1 MAHVSPIRFTLSP
14 GNSDFADK
22 KNNLISSVK
31 VRKEEKIVLSSAKS
45 QKNERASETEESE
58 NKKSRK
64 KEGLTLL
71 KNLSEKAVLKA
82 ENKNGKGESETPA
95 VKIKKI
101 EKQKE
106 VNKEPLTLQKQS
118 ENKAVTAIKAESK
131 VRASAEEKRAF
142 TPARKPSLNEAV
154 ERAKDILSLT
164 ENRIANLYAEYFANR
179 GFAYTLKEVIVNL
192 EEYLQALFLVVAM
205 NGRDIQEEE
214 MKFIWTVLSRA
225 DIFRG
230 TNSIEESILK
240 AKKVIKTNP
249 SALLI
254 TVAVDKFYGKNESF
268 EVVKNINEIY
278 LLMCSLTGLKTVK
291 KEELLAEIFAFA
303 QAQGVKL

>member
-1 MAHVSPIRFTLSP
+1 MALVSPIRFTLSP

-31 VRKEEKIVLSSAKS
+31 GTKKEKIVLSSAKS
-45 QKNERASETEESE
+45 QKKERATETEESE
-58 NKKSRK
+58 NEKSRK

-71 KNLSEKAVLKA
+71 KNLSKELDSKSEKQ
-82 ENKNGKGESETPA
+82 NYKGESEKLA
-95 VKIKKI
+95 VKKI
-101 EKQKE
+101 EKKKE
-106 VNKEPLTLQKQS
+106 VNKEPLTLPKQS
-118 ENKAVTAIKAESK
+118 ENKAVTPIKAENK
-131 VRASAEEKRAF
+131 VNANAKEKQAF
-142 TPARKPSLNEAV
+142 TPVKKPSLSEV
-154 ERAKDILSLT
+154 IEKAKDILSLT

-192 EEYLQALFLVVAM
+192 EEYLQALFLVTAM

-214 MKFIWTVLSRA
+214 MKFIWSVLSRA

-230 TNSIEESILK
+230 TNSIEESIAK

-291 KEELLAEIFAFA
+291 KEELLAEIFTFA
-303 QAQGVKL
+303 QAQGVKV

>member
-82 ENKNGKGESETPA
+82 ENENGKGESEKPA
-95 VKIKKI
+95 VKKI

-131 VRASAEEKRAF
+131 ASASAEEKRAF
-142 TPARKPSLNEAV
+142 TPAQKPSLNEAV
-154 ERAKDILSLT
+154 ERAKEILSLT

-230 TNSIEESILK
+230 TNSIEESIAK

-303 QAQGVKL
+303 QAQGVKI